1 MAKFKVIES
10 FEFEGEPVEVGAEIE
25 LTPEQVAVFA
35 SKLDR
40 VAEEVDAQTAPQ
52 DASGSTAAPT
62 AQDASGSTDTPTAT
76 DPTSTQVAPGQDAS
90 QAA

>member
-1 MAKFKVIES
+1 MSDTKKFKVVES

-40 VAEEVDAQTAPQ
+40 VAEEVKADEAATPEVPATPSTDAQPPVGGDTVPPVEPTGEAPVEP
-52 DASGSTAAPT
+52 AA
-62 AQDASGSTDTPTAT
+62 
-76 DPTSTQVAPGQDAS
+76 V
-90 QAA
+90 